1 MKKRATALALAA
13 VMALSL
19 AGCGGG
25 STSASGSGEAQT
37 EAAGEAQNAGGGSTI
52 KIVCPYGV
60 GGTADSIARKWALVA
75 NNHSDYNFI
84 VENMTGGD
92 GFQAANWY
100 TDQDPSTTDL
110 LVYGFGVAYRHDLG
124 KQYQTEVVDFDRNDI
139 YPVADIDDRTW
150 IVYAKTG
157 TTLADILDK
166 AKNGGIKMSGGNPLS
181 DPHLALGSLLALDG
195 GTVMTVPYD
204 GGAAQKK
211 GLTDGEVDVFVG
223 TTQAAIE
230 DVEAGT
236 ITPILAFSETA
247 FEGFN
252 GPDGAITVPG
262 VAGDGM
268 APELDASKDYTGSIL
283 PSGGFIAV
291 RTGADQAWI
300 DEVAEIAKEVWA
312 DPEYADWISEVMLNK
327 NELYKDDAQAFL
339 DEGCAKALSAFELLS
354 GQQ

>member
-223 TTQAAIE
+223 TTQAAPSPRSLPSPRRHSRALT
-230 DVEAGT
+230 VPTARSRFPAWQAT
-236 ITPILAFSETA
+236 AWLPSWMLPKITP
-247 FEGFN
+247 
-252 GPDGAITVPG
+252 
-262 VAGDGM
+262 
-268 APELDASKDYTGSIL
+268 APSFRPAASSRCAPALTRHGSTRLQRFPRKSGRIRSTQTGSARL
-283 PSGGFIAV
+283 CSTRTSSTKMTRRRSWTRAV
-291 RTGADQAWI
+291 RRHS
-300 DEVAEIAKEVWA
+300 
-312 DPEYADWISEVMLNK
+312 PRSS
-327 NELYKDDAQAFL
+327 F
-339 DEGCAKALSAFELLS
+339 
-354 GQQ
+354 

>member
-1 MKKRATALALAA
+1 
-13 VMALSL
+13 
-19 AGCGGG
+19 
-25 STSASGSGEAQT
+25 
-37 EAAGEAQNAGGGSTI
+37 
-52 KIVCPYGV
+52 
-60 GGTADSIARKWALVA
+60 
-75 NNHSDYNFI
+75 
-84 VENMTGGD
+84 
-92 GFQAANWY
+92 
-100 TDQDPSTTDL
+100 
-110 LVYGFGVAYRHDLG
+110 
-124 KQYQTEVVDFDRNDI
+124 
-139 YPVADIDDRTW
+139 
-150 IVYAKTG
+150 
-157 TTLADILDK
+157 
-166 AKNGGIKMSGGNPLS
+166 
-181 DPHLALGSLLALDG
+181 
-195 GTVMTVPYD
+195 MTVPYD

-300 DEVAEIAKEVWA
+300 C
-312 DPEYADWISEVMLNK
+312 L
-327 NELYKDDAQAFL
+327 LYTSR
-339 DEGCAKALSAFELLS
+339 CV
-354 GQQ
+354 